1 MPWTLFWQIIMLML
15 VIWLILNGLLSAYY
29 TQRSLNRL
37 LESAPRRSDGT
48 IISSSNTTE

>member
-15 VIWLILNGLLSAYY
+15 VTWLILNGLLSAYY
-29 TQRSLNRL
+29 TQRSLNSYI
-37 LESAPRRSDGT
+37 EKAPRRSDGT

>member
-15 VIWLILNGLLSAYY
+15 VVWLILNGLLSAYY
-29 TQRSLNRL
+29 TQRSLSRF

-48 IISSSNTTE
+48 IISSKTSS